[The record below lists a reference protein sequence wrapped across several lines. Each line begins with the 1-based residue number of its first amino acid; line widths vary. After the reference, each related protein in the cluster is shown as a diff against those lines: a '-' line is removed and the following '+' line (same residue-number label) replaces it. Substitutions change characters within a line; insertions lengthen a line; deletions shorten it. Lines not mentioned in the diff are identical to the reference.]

1 MSDHHPCFHATFH
14 NSELSNKIMFQVCA
28 TSCPPTLF
36 KCSILYSSDGLQ
48 QWRGWKTHSGQQTLE
63 TLREIHVATII
74 SKFRLVIKMWHLS
87 LLAKQIWLKM
97 HLFGQST
104 NWNKNVSFTDS
115 IHPPPTHPPT
125 HLHQVKMT
133 SWGQPNQC
141 AKKHIHHLSSR
152 QTWRPGPGCS
162 KQY

>member
-1 MSDHHPCFHATFH
+1 
-14 NSELSNKIMFQVCA
+14 MFQVCA

-125 HLHQVKMT
+125 FIKWRWTGGVSQTNVQKNIFIIWAADRHGDQGPVV
-133 SWGQPNQC
+133 Q
-141 AKKHIHHLSSR
+141 SSI
-152 QTWRPGPGCS
+152 
-162 KQY
+162 KLI